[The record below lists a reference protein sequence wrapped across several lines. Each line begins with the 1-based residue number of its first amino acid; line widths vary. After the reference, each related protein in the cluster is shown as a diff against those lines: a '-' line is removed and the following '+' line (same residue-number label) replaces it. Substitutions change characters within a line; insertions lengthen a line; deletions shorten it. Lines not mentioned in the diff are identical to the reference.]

1 MRPGRDLAIGGLF
14 ALIVAAATCWLLGVP
29 TSHVAETAALYGVVA
44 FRILRRLPLVQ
55 TPEAGPGI
63 GLANRVTLARA
74 TLVMPVAALVF
85 QPGML
90 VLQRTYW
97 WIIGLSIV
105 ALALDFLD
113 GRVARMTGT
122 SSAFGARFDMELDA
136 FLLLALSV
144 IVWQSGKVGPWVI
157 LVGALRYLFVGSA
170 QVWPSLD
177 GALPPSWRRKAV
189 CVVQG
194 VALLVCLA
202 PIIPAAL
209 AGVVAAVAL
218 VTLSYSFAVDVR
230 WLASNPAPAQ

>member
-1 MRPGRDLAIGGLF
+1 M
-14 ALIVAAATCWLLGVP
+14 
-29 TSHVAETAALYGVVA
+29 AETAALYGVLA
-44 FRILRRLPLVQ
+44 FLLVRHMPLVHA
-55 TPEAGPGI
+55 PGAGPGI

-74 TLVMPVAALVF
+74 TIVMPVAALVF

-90 VLQRTYW
+90 VLERTYW
-97 WIIGLSIV
+97 WIVGLSIV

-113 GRVARMTGT
+113 GRIARSTGT
-122 SSAFGARFDMELDA
+122 TSEFGARFDMEMDA

-157 LVGALRYLFVGSA
+157 LIGALRYLFVGSA
-170 QVWPSLD
+170 FVWRSLD

-194 VALLVCLA
+194 FALLMCLL

-209 AGVVAAVAL
+209 ASVVAAAAL
-218 VTLSYSFAVDVR
+218 VTLAYSFAVDVR